1 MATLATK
8 ALTATLSL
16 GIGII
21 WALPSQA
28 QMRTSRPSGGYSV
41 SAPMVSESRLPPM
54 NFIAVPRGDVIPEGR
69 AITSATLQVN
79 PGGSAAL
86 GMPTAG
92 AGLGFGYTGN
102 ALSLSSQSSLGPAAQ
117 LNTGIT
123 GYATTPWA
131 GRIDVAGKFGF
142 LQERSG
148 GLFDLAGQAGAAL
161 NVDANGTPSLGF
173 AVGLPISKTFG
184 LTSSNR
190 LALGIYPNWGSAM
203 MAPGAI
209 ANQLAPT
216 TRFALGVGG
225 YLNLTD
231 NIGLIADTS
240 FGTNGAV
247 EGSNVGVDLGLSPT
261 MTLRIGAGLPGSLG
275 GATSVGAGLHWSY

>member
-1 MATLATK
+1 
-8 ALTATLSL
+8 
-16 GIGII
+16 
-21 WALPSQA
+21 
-28 QMRTSRPSGGYSV
+28 MRTSQPSGGYSV
-41 SAPMVSESRLPPM
+41 SAPMASESRLPPM

-69 AITSATLQVN
+69 AITSATLQLN
-79 PGGSAAL
+79 PGGAAAL
-86 GMPTAG
+86 GMPAAG

-102 ALSLSSQSSLGPAAQ
+102 ALSLSSQSSLGGAAQ

-131 GRIDVAGKFGF
+131 GRIDVAGKFGL

-161 NVDANGTPSLGF
+161 NVDANGAPSLGF
-173 AVGLPISKTFG
+173 AVGVPISKMFG
-184 LTSSNR
+184 LTSTSR
-190 LALGIYPNWGSAM
+190 LALGLYPNWGSAM

-231 NIGLIADTS
+231 SIGLIADTS

-247 EGSNVGVDLGLSPT
+247 EGSNVGLDLGLSPSV
-261 MTLRIGAGLPGSLG
+261 TLRIGAGLPGSLG

>member
-8 ALTATLSL
+8 ALTATLAL

-28 QMRTSRPSGGYSV
+28 QMRTSRPSVGGYSV
-41 SAPMVSESRLPPM
+41 STPMVSESRLPPM

-69 AITSATLQVN
+69 AITSASLQYN
-79 PGGSAAL
+79 PGAATL
-86 GMPTAG
+86 GTPAAG
-92 AGLGFGYTGN
+92 TGLGFGYSGN
-102 ALSLSSQSSLGPAAQ
+102 ALSLSSQSSLGPSAQ

-131 GRIDVAGKFGF
+131 GRIDVAGKFGL
-142 LQERSG
+142 LQERAG

-173 AVGLPISKTFG
+173 AVGVPISKTFG
-184 LTSSNR
+184 LMGDSR
-190 LALGIYPNWGSAM
+190 LALGIFPNWGTGL

-209 ANQLAPT
+209 GSELVPS

-225 YLNLTD
+225 YLNLAN

-240 FGTNGAV
+240 LATDGAI
-247 EGSNVGVDLGLSPT
+247 EASNVGVDFGLSPSV
-261 MTLRIGAGLPGSLG
+261 TLRLSAGLPGTIG
-275 GATSVGAGLHWSY
+275 GATSYGAGLHWSY

>member
-1 MATLATK
+1 MASLLTK
-8 ALTATLSL
+8 ALTSTLAL

-28 QMRTSRPSGGYSV
+28 QMRTSRPSGGYGV
-41 SAPMVSESRLPPM
+41 STPMVSESRLPPM
-54 NFIAVPRGDVIPEGR
+54 NFLAVPRGDVIPEGR
-69 AITSATLQVN
+69 AITSATLQLN
-79 PGGSAAL
+79 PGAAAL
-86 GMPTAG
+86 GAPAAG

-102 ALSLSSQSSLGPAAQ
+102 ALSLSSQSSMGPAAQ

-131 GRIDVAGKFGF
+131 GRIDVAGKFG
-142 LQERSG
+142 LVQERAG

-173 AVGLPISKTFG
+173 AIGVPISKMFG
-184 LTSSNR
+184 LTPTNR
-190 LALGIYPNWGSAM
+190 LTLGIYPNWGSAM

-209 ANQLAPT
+209 ASNLVPS
-216 TRFALGVGG
+216 TRFALGMGG

-231 NIGLIADTS
+231 TVALAADTS
-240 FGTNGAV
+240 FAVNGNV
-247 EGSNVGVDLGLSPT
+247 EASNVGIDLGLSPSV
-261 MTLRIGAGLPGSLG
+261 TLRIGAGLPGTIG
-275 GATSVGAGLHWSY
+275 GATSFGAGLHWSY